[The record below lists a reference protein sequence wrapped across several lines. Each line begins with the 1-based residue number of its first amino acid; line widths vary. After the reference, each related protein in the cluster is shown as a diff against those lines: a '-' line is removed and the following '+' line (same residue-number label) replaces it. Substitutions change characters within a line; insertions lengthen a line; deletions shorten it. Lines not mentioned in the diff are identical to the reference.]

1 MTKYYYI
8 VGAVSRVSLAEA
20 ALKGTLD
27 ILVTVLGTG
36 QYSVQGLAFCPG
48 RRPGSKLLS
57 PEDDPTVLTRGAL
70 HPLMSLHADC
80 YSNRAKWDVRMLKLL
95 FIGGFRWTE
104 SPRATLSPGRLWRA
118 LSNLPGVSS
127 ADFSVY

>member
-57 PEDDPTVLTRGAL
+57 PEDDPTVLTQGAL
-70 HPLMSLHADC
+70 HPLMSLHVDC
-80 YSNRAKWDVRMLKLL
+80 SSNREKWDVRMLKLL

-118 LSNLPGVSS
+118 LSKPPWRELC
-127 ADFSVY
+127 